1 MPTTST
7 SSAGSLH
14 VADADQVADDL
25 AALTDALARIGLDDN
40 TQGGAADAFR
50 QRASQ
55 NGQRLTELTD
65 AARAVASA
73 VEQHRAL
80 LADRDKTMP
89 SEAEITAAKEAVTA
103 ASRELA
109 AGSATQDDFKRAT
122 ENLAQLLARK
132 KAAQERFT
140 RGEQNTAETLSDAT
154 QDLPDADSAAMGGGS
169 SPLASLLSTLGQLAP
184 AAMNGAPSGAPAS
197 GQTPGEQPG
206 FDPQTAALLD
216 SLLPGDDGE
225 SSEFGAPPDE
235 DGSGLSK
242 GAGQTHVSS
251 DAIPQ
256 PATMAGVQTA
266 ADVSGRPANPFV
278 ASGVAP
284 GGSAVSQTPGGAGM
298 PMAPMTPPMG
308 SAGSTGA
315 TSGKTSNAASII
327 NTDPDFTGAD
337 LEQQVATSGIIGR
350 GEKPHTGG
358 K

>member
-1 MPTTST
+1 M
-7 SSAGSLH
+7 
-14 VADADQVADDL
+14 ADADQIANDL
-25 AALTDALARIGLDDN
+25 AALTDELARIGLDD
-40 TQGGAADAFR
+40 TAQGGAADAFR

-65 AARAVASA
+65 AARAVAAA
-73 VEQHRAL
+73 VEQHKTL
-80 LADRDKTMP
+80 LADRDATTP
-89 SEAEITAAKEAVTA
+89 TESELTAAKEAVTA
-103 ASRELA
+103 ASRDLA
-109 AGSATQDDFKRAT
+109 SGTGTQDDFRRAT
-122 ENLAQLLARK
+122 EHLAQLLARK

-140 RGEQNTAETLSDAT
+140 RGEQNTAETLSGAT
-154 QDLPDADSAAMGGGS
+154 QELPEPDAAGLGNGP

-184 AAMNGAPSGAPAS
+184 AAMSGAPSGAPPAS
-197 GQTPGEQPG
+197 GENPAGQPG

-216 SLLPGDDGE
+216 SLLPGNDGE
-225 SSEFGAPPDE
+225 SSDFVDPSDIDE
-235 DGSGLSK
+235 SGFVK
-242 GAGQTHVSS
+242 GAGQTHVSA
-251 DAIPQ
+251 DIPQ
-256 PATMAGVQTA
+256 PATLAGVQTL
-266 ADVSGRPANPFV
+266 ADVSGRPANPFT

-284 GGSAVSQTPGGAGM
+284 GGVATTTPTAGGAGM
-298 PMAPMTPPMG
+298 PMAPMAPPPG